1 MARDDKIEMSGKVV
15 DVIKGGKFIVEFE
28 NNCKVTATLSGRL
41 RSNFIRIL
49 RGDMVTVQI
58 SPYDL
63 TKGIITWREKSIE
76 KSFF

>member
-49 RGDMVTVQI
+49 RGDIVTVQI

-63 TKGIITWREKSIE
+63 TKGIITWREK
-76 KSFF
+76 

>member
-1 MARDDKIEMSGKVV
+1 MAREDKIEMTGKVV

-28 NNCKVTATLSGRL
+28 NNRKVTATLSGRL

-63 TKGIITWREKSIE
+63 TKGIITWREK
-76 KSFF
+76 